1 MRILLIL
8 LCLLGCTSC
17 RESGPGNQKNATTFT
32 GDFAGEPLTLTLT
45 NLDDSLVKGM
55 SSHKGEESEMS
66 GKRVPSGKG
75 FVYKMKELGTSRYK
89 GVFDFELD
97 TSLHI
102 IFGSWQK
109 ADTGDRTAILY
120 TLRLQSGE

>member
-1 MRILLIL
+1 MKIILIL
-8 LCLLGCTSC
+8 LCLLSC
-17 RESGPGNQKNATTFT
+17 AACQESGQQKNATIFT

-45 NLDDSLVKGM
+45 DLDDSLVKGM

-66 GKRVPSGKG
+66 GKKVPSEKG

-97 TSLHI
+97 TALHI

-120 TLRLQSGE
+120 TLRLQSGQ